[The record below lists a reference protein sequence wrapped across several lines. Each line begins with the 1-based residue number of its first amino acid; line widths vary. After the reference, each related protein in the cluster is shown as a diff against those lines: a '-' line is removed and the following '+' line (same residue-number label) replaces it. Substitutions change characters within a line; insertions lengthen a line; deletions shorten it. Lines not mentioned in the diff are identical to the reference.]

1 MSQISIGGLTMVLL
15 GILVGRILRANVN
28 PGCRIVIFN
37 SSCISM
43 HIDRSIEVTGNM
55 MTTNKFNFNK
65 ATLFIHF

>member
-1 MSQISIGGLTMVLL
+1 MVLL
-15 GILVGRILRANVN
+15 GILVGRILRANNVN

-55 MTTNKFNFNK
+55 MTTKFNFNK

>member
-15 GILVGRILRANVN
+15 GIIVGRIRRANVN

-43 HIDRSIEVTGNM
+43 HIDRRSIEVTGNM
-55 MTTNKFNFNK
+55 MTTKFNINK